1 MLKIKHI
8 IYLFALVLL
17 YINASNSDYY
27 FSGSTSVTIGWI
39 VVLVIQWLAV
49 LWCDSKIVHFLQM
62 RYPRLDQMKKRTLF
76 ATPAMIV
83 STYLI
88 ILITDY
94 TGEFIIFSRTELSW
108 GEVGAISNLIGSFLI
123 TIIILPLFEMIFSG
137 KVSQRMILENEELI
151 RRNLQ
156 GQYDTLKGQVNPHF
170 LFNSLNSLNSLILK
184 DSDMAVE
191 FVYEMAFV
199 YRYLL
204 KSNEY
209 DKVPIQEEL
218 AFAEAYF
225 HLLKTRFGENIVLN
239 IEVPESEQDTYI
251 APLTLQILIE
261 NVVKHNVISTDV
273 PIVIRVTVNKDSFVI
288 ENNVRKK
295 IYSIDTTK
303 TGLANI
309 AAKYKLLEAPEIEVI
324 EQPGHFTV
332 KIPLLK

>member
-8 IYLFALVLL
+8 IYLFALVML
-17 YINASNSDYY
+17 YFNAANSDYY
-27 FSGSTSVTIGWI
+27 FSQTTSATISWI
-39 VVLVIQWLAV
+39 VVLIIQWLGV
-49 LWCDSKIVHFLQM
+49 LWFDSKIVHFLQM
-62 RYPRLDQMKKRTLF
+62 RYPRLDQMKKRMLF
-76 ATPAMIV
+76 ATPAMIL
-83 STYLI
+83 SSYLVI
-88 ILITDY
+88 MLTDY
-94 TGEFIIFSRTELSW
+94 AGEVFIFSRTKLSW
-108 GEVGAISNLIGSFLI
+108 GEVGLISNLIGSFLI
-123 TIIILPLFEMIFSG
+123 TLIILPLFEMIFSG

-239 IEVPESEQDTYI
+239 VLVPEGERDLYI

-261 NVVKHNVISTDV
+261 NVVKHNVISVDI
-273 PIVIRVTVNKDSFVI
+273 PIVITITVDEECFMI

-295 IYSIDTTK
+295 IYSIDTTQ

-309 AAKYKLLEAPEIEVI
+309 ASKYKLLGAPEIEVI
-324 EQPGHFTV
+324 EQPSHFTV